1 MKFIFW
7 QNIISI
13 HQSSFLK
20 ALSVENDVILI
31 VEKELETY
39 RVNDGWDIPEL
50 DHVRLI
56 KVPSCDEIDIILS
69 NNKDAIN
76 VFSGIDAFP
85 LLYSAFKKAVT
96 RKYRVINMLEPYEWE
111 GFKGFMHR
119 VKYFALNLIYGNHID
134 GILAMGQLGVDCY
147 IKAGFPK
154 EKIFQ
159 WGYFTNSCNEHASQI
174 SHNHLKP
181 KILFVGRLDE
191 NKNSRLLLETVKSL
205 INQIDCLTI
214 VGDGYLRGEIESI
227 VSGMNGVNYL
237 GPLPNNKVHALM
249 QEFDI
254 FVLPSRYDGWG
265 AVVNEALQN
274 GMRVIVSQNCGANVL
289 VDGKTRGE
297 IFYFMDGNKSLK
309 SVLERWIQ
317 KGPLTNIE
325 RQEIINWADNHI
337 SGTAAATYMMNIS
350 NYIFNKTGDYPQA
363 PWR

>member
-1 MKFIFW
+1 
-7 QNIISI
+7 
-13 HQSSFLK
+13 
-20 ALSVENDVILI
+20 
-31 VEKELETY
+31 
-39 RVNDGWDIPEL
+39 
-50 DHVRLI
+50 
-56 KVPSCDEIDIILS
+56 
-69 NNKDAIN
+69 
-76 VFSGIDAFP
+76 
-85 LLYSAFKKAVT
+85 
-96 RKYRVINMLEPYEWE
+96 
-111 GFKGFMHR
+111 
-119 VKYFALNLIYGNHID
+119 
-134 GILAMGQLGVDCY
+134 
-147 IKAGFPK
+147 
-154 EKIFQ
+154 
-159 WGYFTNSCNEHASQI
+159 
-174 SHNHLKP
+174 
-181 KILFVGRLDE
+181 
-191 NKNSRLLLETVKSL
+191 
-205 INQIDCLTI
+205 
-214 VGDGYLRGEIESI
+214 
-227 VSGMNGVNYL
+227 
-237 GPLPNNKVHALM
+237 M